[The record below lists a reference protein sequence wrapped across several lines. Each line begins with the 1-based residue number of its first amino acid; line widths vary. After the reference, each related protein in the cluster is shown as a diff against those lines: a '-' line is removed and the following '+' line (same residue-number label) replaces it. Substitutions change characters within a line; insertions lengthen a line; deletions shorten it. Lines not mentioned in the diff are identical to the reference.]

1 MDDLSDRS
9 SESHPDPSTTAVQ
22 ARPAPRQVDD
32 WLGEISDD
40 DWGEP
45 AQRRPA
51 RRPGDGGGDVAE
63 PVSDRRGERADDGTP
78 PARTSAADGAVRRR
92 RVVAVLVLAAM
103 LVIGAGA
110 AVLVARGDDEA
121 PATAVSEPV
130 TTTTAPEQTD
140 TGASSAPTTT
150 APADTSTAPATTT
163 PATPDA
169 SAFTLPQG
177 AKLRRGEDADPELV
191 AALQR
196 ALLSAGY
203 DPGPIDG
210 TYGQQTEEAVIA
222 FQEANDLDADGV
234 VGPDTAAALNQAL
247 AAG

>member
-1 MDDLSDRS
+1 MGGLSDRRH
-9 SESHPDPSTTAVQ
+9 EGYPDPSTTTVE

-51 RRPGDGGGDVAE
+51 HRPDAVHGDVAE
-63 PVSDRRGERADDGTP
+63 PVSDRRTERADDRTP
-78 PARTSAADGAVRRR
+78 PARAVAADGAVRRR
-92 RVVAVLVLAAM
+92 RVVAGLVLATA
-103 LVIGAGA
+103 LVIGAGV
-110 AVLVARGDDEA
+110 AVLVARGEDEA
-121 PATAVSEPV
+121 PATAVSEPA
-130 TTTTAPEQTD
+130 TTATPEQSE
-140 TGASSAPTTT
+140 TGTSSTPTTT
-150 APADTSTAPATTT
+150 APSDTSTAPTTTT
-163 PATPDA
+163 PATPDG
-169 SAFTLPQG
+169 SSFTLPQG
-177 AKLRRGEDADPELV
+177 TKLRRGEDADPELT

-210 TYGQQTEEAVIA
+210 TYGEQTEEAVIA